1 MHIDLTGNDLF
12 IHNEI
17 IFDKKVNFIFGKN
30 GCGKSTITKLVKDQ
44 CNNYDVR
51 VFQGFESVISENNT
65 LDTVILGE
73 ENTEINQEISKK
85 ENQIEGIRK
94 DIESIRK
101 NIINNG
107 TENLWKE
114 YEAKQKELENIQNE
128 IDDFCRNKARE
139 IKNRDLKI
147 SSTSY
152 DIGAFKKDILY
163 AKGLEIQEIEKT

>member
-12 IHNEI
+12 IRNKI

-51 VFQGFESVISENNT
+51 IFQGFESVISENNT

-73 ENTEINQEISKK
+73 ENAQINQEISKK

-114 YEAKQKELENIQNE
+114 
-128 IDDFCRNKARE
+128 
-139 IKNRDLKI
+139 
-147 SSTSY
+147 
-152 DIGAFKKDILY
+152 
-163 AKGLEIQEIEKT
+163 